1 VAKVSDFGYRHIVA
15 VMADGSHDTYACTV
29 PKGAYLDVGD
39 RVLIGRADRD
49 SYVTGNVVSEVM
61 YVPDDLVKLLCI
73 LTHETPETLKTIKA
87 KVEVTWYKFREEGA
101 EDDERT
107 EA

>member
-1 VAKVSDFGYRHIVA
+1 MSDFGYRHIVA

-29 PKGAYLDVGD
+29 PDGAFLDIGD
-39 RVLIGRADRD
+39 RVRFGRTDYD
-49 SYVTGNVVSEVM
+49 TYLNGKVVSEVM

-73 LTHETPETLKTIKA
+73 LTHETLETLKTIKA

>member
-1 VAKVSDFGYRHIVA
+1 VSDFGYRHIVA

-29 PKGAYLDVGD
+29 PGGAFLDIGD
-39 RVLIGRADRD
+39 RVRFGRPDYD
-49 SYVTGNVVSEVM
+49 TYLNGKVVSEVM

-73 LTHETPETLKTIKA
+73 LTHESPETLKTIKA